1 MISAKEARD
10 ITNKAIKELDMIGTE
25 ILTIAASGL
34 TSVTFDFDIS
44 KETQQILKK
53 LGYDVYYECRANDSF
68 LTIDWSLCG
77 RKKDD

>member
-10 ITNKAIKELDMIGTE
+10 ITDKAIKELDMIGTE

-34 TSVTFDFDIS
+34 TSVTFDSDIS

-53 LGYDVYYECRANDSF
+53 NSGMMFITNVEQMTDF
-68 LTIDWSLCG
+68 
-77 RKKDD
+77 